1 MLEKGAVLTAL
12 IDSISSYFLDNCPD
26 EMYWEDFDADLDFLR
41 SFLQDLYDSQALQ
54 GSV

>member
-26 EMYWEDFDADLDFLR
+26 EMYWEDFDTDLDFVRIL
-41 SFLQDLYDSQALQ
+41 LHDLYDSLALQ
-54 GSV
+54 VSV